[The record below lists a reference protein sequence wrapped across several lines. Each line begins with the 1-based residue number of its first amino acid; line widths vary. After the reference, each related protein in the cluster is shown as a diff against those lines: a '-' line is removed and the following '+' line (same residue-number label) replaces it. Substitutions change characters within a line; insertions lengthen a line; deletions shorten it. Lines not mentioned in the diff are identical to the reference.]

1 MFSIVFWKIYLY
13 VLAQNYLDKL
23 KAVQWV
29 LIVFLLLQI
38 RFVLFETL
46 SDNNQAD
53 VIEAFNSTLRYIDDL
68 LTCNIDNPYF
78 EQMVALFY

>member
-29 LIVFLLLQI
+29 LIVLFLLQI
-38 RFVLFETL
+38 SFVLLEETL
-46 SDNNQAD
+46 SVNTQAD

-78 EQMVALFY
+78 